1 MDKSTNAVAYAPGYY
16 IRDILTTLNISYNDF
31 AQKMDMN
38 LDEVTQLILGECELN
53 EEIAK
58 KLDEANG
65 VTKYTDLAKTI
76 FEDSLVNPKDL
87 VEFEQ
92 CMKTIMECQTDLSRI
107 RLYNKALET
116 NDIDD
121 IRNFENVRKDHVK
134 ILPREE

>member
-58 KLDEANG
+58 KLEAFFHVDG
-65 VTKYTDLAKTI
+65 
-76 FEDSLVNPKDL
+76 
-87 VEFEQ
+87 
-92 CMKTIMECQTDLSRI
+92 SRW
-107 RLYNKALET
+107 LTLEKAISYDQR
-116 NDIDD
+116 NDFIS
-121 IRNFENVRKDHVK
+121 FFFVK
-134 ILPREE
+134 ICFISIILSTIKVLE

>member
-58 KLDEANG
+58 KLGAFFHVEASRWLTLEKQYRM
-65 VTKYTDLAKTI
+65 TKK
-76 FEDSLVNPKDL
+76 
-87 VEFEQ
+87 
-92 CMKTIMECQTDLSRI
+92 
-107 RLYNKALET
+107 
-116 NDIDD
+116 
-121 IRNFENVRKDHVK
+121 
-134 ILPREE
+134 

>member
-58 KLDEANG
+58 KLEAFFH
-65 VTKYTDLAKTI
+65 VEASRWLTRKAISYDKEMISFLFSLSKY
-76 FEDSLVNPKDL
+76 
-87 VEFEQ
+87 
-92 CMKTIMECQTDLSRI
+92 
-107 RLYNKALET
+107 AL
-116 NDIDD
+116 
-121 IRNFENVRKDHVK
+121 
-134 ILPREE
+134 

>member
-58 KLDEANG
+58 KIRSFFSCRSITLAYFRKAISYDKEMISFLFSLL
-65 VTKYTDLAKTI
+65 KY
-76 FEDSLVNPKDL
+76 
-87 VEFEQ
+87 
-92 CMKTIMECQTDLSRI
+92 
-107 RLYNKALET
+107 AL
-116 NDIDD
+116 
-121 IRNFENVRKDHVK
+121 
-134 ILPREE
+134 

>member
-58 KLDEANG
+58 KLEAFFH
-65 VTKYTDLAKTI
+65 VEASRWLTFFFAKICFISIILSTI
-76 FEDSLVNPKDL
+76 KV
-87 VEFEQ
+87 
-92 CMKTIMECQTDLSRI
+92 
-107 RLYNKALET
+107 LE
-116 NDIDD
+116 
-121 IRNFENVRKDHVK
+121 
-134 ILPREE
+134 

>member
-58 KLDEANG
+58 ILEFKSPYRVKYLLNDCYYYSEDDLIKYLSKLA
-65 VTKYTDLAKTI
+65 
-76 FEDSLVNPKDL
+76 
-87 VEFEQ
+87 
-92 CMKTIMECQTDLSRI
+92 
-107 RLYNKALET
+107 
-116 NDIDD
+116 DIDKNIKSGNGD
-121 IRNFENVRKDHVK
+121 GKFLLELFIAKKDM
-134 ILPREE
+134 

>member
-58 KLDEANG
+58 KLEAFFH
-65 VTKYTDLAKTI
+65 VEAISYDKEMISFLFSLSKY
-76 FEDSLVNPKDL
+76 
-87 VEFEQ
+87 
-92 CMKTIMECQTDLSRI
+92 
-107 RLYNKALET
+107 AL
-116 NDIDD
+116 
-121 IRNFENVRKDHVK
+121 
-134 ILPREE
+134 